1 MIRINLVPEELQKKK
16 KGRIFKKIFKSI
28 PLEILVGVAA
38 GVLIFL
44 ISVHIL
50 LQMTIFFKLASYGRQ
65 KSLCASIAPEKG
77 RVDKVLENLQILR
90 KKINIVEKITVEKRI
105 SWAEKINVISDTIP
119 QGVWL
124 DKVSLS
130 KNVFLIKGSAVS
142 KKNDEM
148 TSVGNFSSNLKKQ
161 KEFMIGLEDIEVGS
175 IQRRNIHSTQ
185 IADFVITLRLDEK
198 FNK

>member
-1 MIRINLVPEELQKKK
+1 MGDRNP
-16 KGRIFKKIFKSI
+16 S
-28 PLEILVGVAA
+28 
-38 GVLIFL
+38 VLRL
-44 ISVHIL
+44 RL
-50 LQMTIFFKLASYGRQ
+50 
-65 KSLCASIAPEKG
+65 KG

-105 SWAEKINVISDTIP
+105 SWAEKINVISDIIP

-175 IQRRNIHSTQ
+175 IQRRNVHSTQ

>member
-16 KGRIFKKIFKSI
+16 KGQIFKKILKSI
-28 PLEILVGVAA
+28 PLEILVGSIA
-38 GVLIFL
+38 GVLIL
-44 ISVHIL
+44 LVGVHVL
-50 LQMTIFFKLASYGRQ
+50 LQMTIFLKLASYGRQ
-65 KSLCASIAPEKG
+65 KARWVSIAPEKG
-77 RVDKVLENLQILR
+77 HVDKVLENLQILR

-105 SWAEKINVISDTIP
+105 SWAEKINVISDIIP

-148 TSVGNFSSNLKKQ
+148 TSVGNFS
-161 KEFMIGLEDIEVGS
+161 
-175 IQRRNIHSTQ
+175 
-185 IADFVITLRLDEK
+185 
-198 FNK
+198 